1 VWIGQKKS
9 FKYRNNAADASQFG
23 SVGSLIIRVS
33 WDLIDSVNSALISG
47 SLERSECRDTD
58 AEVVRAI
65 TAGYGSS

>member
-1 VWIGQKKS
+1 MWIGQEKS
-9 FKYRNNAADASQFG
+9 FKDRNNAANASQFG
-23 SVGSLIIRVS
+23 SVLGGLIIRVS

-47 SLERSECRDTD
+47 SLESECRGTD